1 MREGDVNTPSE
12 NRESP
17 GKSLGLP
24 RGNGIGTRE
33 RGILWVQKGENED
46 MLGLRYVKS
55 LNGKK

>member
-1 MREGDVNTPSE
+1 MLTPPQ
-12 NRESP
+12 RT
-17 GKSLGLP
+17 GKALGLP

-46 MLGLRYVKS
+46 MLGLRCVKS